1 MTEIRYEI
9 EQILNQIEGAASL
22 AGMVSEILELGS
34 SEADAYS
41 GAVRLLETALK
52 EQAQKLDDVLDILL
66 KEVKE
71 VKAA

>member
-9 EQILNQIEGAASL
+9 EQIQNQIEGAASL
-22 AGMVSEILELGS
+22 AGMVSEILELGG

-52 EQAQKLDDVLDILL
+52 EQAQKLDGVLDILS

-71 VKAA
+71 GKAA